1 MSTRSNIVIQAP
13 DGKVM
18 SIYCHY
24 DGYPEHNGKMLLEH
38 YDTTDKVSK
47 LFEIGSI
54 RSLKPTPKE
63 IWKER
68 DRWNDEAEK
77 FMSLRAYMSGVDT
90 LFIEYIYMWSVEDER
105 WAVSESMCTK
115 PNDSFQEAVYYH
127 TMFKPLV
134 INDKEEVA

>member
-38 YDTTDKVSK
+38 YDTTDKVSR

-68 DRWNDEAEK
+68 DRWN
-77 FMSLRAYMSGVDT
+77 YVDVAHV
-90 LFIEYIYMWSVEDER
+90 SVR
-105 WAVSESMCTK
+105 QSC
-115 PNDSFQEAVYYH
+115 QH
-127 TMFKPLV
+127 RH
-134 INDKEEVA
+134 